1 MYPIL
6 EKIENHKSTSFRIK
20 RDRVPHINVPWHFHP
35 EYELVLI
42 LKGEGRRF
50 VGDCIDDFC
59 AGDLVL
65 LGPNLPHVWINSE
78 DYYKVNK
85 DVFADIVVIHFLED
99 AFGHNFFALP
109 EMENVKILLQ
119 KSSYGISIGGATGEK
134 VSSMMVE
141 MLLADPSKKLIGLL
155 HILDLVSKNTLEQK
169 LLSRENYAGR
179 TMDKHYDRLKNVFQY
194 IFENYY
200 RDISL
205 KDVANIANMSK
216 SSFCR
221 YFKQVTSKCFS
232 DYINEIRIGYAKKI
246 ISTESKPVY
255 EVAYQC
261 GYNNP
266 SYFNKQ
272 FKKYVGKTP
281 LEYLTE
287 LRVPGMS

>member
-6 EKIENHKSTSFRIK
+6 EKIETHKNTSFRIK
-20 RDRVPHINVPWHFHP
+20 RDLVPHIEVPWHFHP

-42 LKGEGRRF
+42 MKGEGRRF
-50 VGDCIDDFC
+50 VGDCIDNFRE
-59 AGDLVL
+59 GDLVL
-65 LGPNLPHVWINSE
+65 LGPNLPHVWINNE
-78 DYYKVNK
+78 EYYQGNK
-85 DVFADIVVIHFLED
+85 DVFADIIVIHFLEN
-99 AFGHNFFALP
+99 AFGHKFFTLP
-109 EMENVKILLQ
+109 ELENVKFLLQ
-119 KSSYGISIGGATGEK
+119 KSAFGISIGGVTGDR
-134 VSSMMVE
+134 VSSMMVD
-141 MLLADPSKKLIGLL
+141 MLVSGPSKKFICLL
-155 HILDLVSKNTLEQK
+155 QILDLVSKNTNDLK
-169 LLSRENYAGR
+169 LLSKENYTGVAL
-179 TMDKHYDRLKNVFQY
+179 DKHGERLKNVFQF

-205 KDVANIANMSK
+205 KEVANIAHMSK

-246 ISTESKPVY
+246 ISSDSRPVY

-287 LRVPGMS
+287 LRL